1 VTPAVLVVSF
11 ELVGADRSQVFTEV
25 AEAVREVLAQ
35 HLPNRPFTVHVA
47 VDAPAREINDITG
60 SWSPTDGSD
69 TRSESE
75 ERS

>member
-11 ELVGADRSQVFTEV
+11 QLVAADRSQVFTEV
-25 AEAVREVLAQ
+25 AETVRALTQ
-35 HLPNRPFTVHVA
+35 HLPNRHFTVHVA

-60 SWSPTDGSD
+60 SWLPADGPD
-69 TRSESE
+69 TRPESE